1 MALKHNELLFMPAS
15 IVVNNDDENEDDNDY
30 DDDDEDEC
38 EEHKDM
44 EENIDGLGRELEGGL
59 LHKTSRRITID

>member
-1 MALKHNELLFMPAS
+1 MALKHNELLFIPAS
-15 IVVNNDDENEDDNDY
+15 IVVNNDDENEDDD

-44 EENIDGLGRELEGGL
+44 ENMKKMDRDGIRGDGL
-59 LHKTSRRITID
+59 LHKTSRRTTID

>member
-15 IVVNNDDENEDDNDY
+15 IVVNNDDENEDDNDD

-44 EENIDGLGRELEGGL
+44 EEDGGWTGRGIRGRLVA
-59 LHKTSRRITID
+59 